1 MVHPF
6 ISTAEQHVTEK
17 ALGVGYANGEG
28 AHADVSERA
37 VADNDDRRRWIE
49 LHDVLHSRLN
59 VTDKVSVDEI

>member
-6 ISTAEQHVTEK
+6 ISTGEQHAVEK

-37 VADNDDRRRWIE
+37 VAGNGDGLRWIE

-59 VTDKVSVDEI
+59 VTDKVSVDEM